1 MVLAPTEA
9 IMTAAEE
16 ASKELLFI
24 LKALGSRS
32 CTVMDADDIP
42 EIKGAG
48 AYTLWLRLN
57 SGGEMVPTYVGCT
70 TRSIGQRLN
79 EHVSFKKGK
88 IRELLS
94 GVTLEHGFPKGAKSL
109 DGVHVE
115 YIETDRLAAAMVEA
129 ILLDS
134 FDFAQN
140 TAGNGPSRAIKADPG
155 IGAKP
160 EVTIEKLK
168 DTGLIKS
175 FIQQFETARSVIGDF
190 CISLDGAVGRH

>member
-1 MVLAPTEA
+1 
-9 IMTAAEE
+9 MTAAEE

-79 EHVSFKKGK
+79 EHVSFEKGK

-109 DGVHVE
+109 GGVHVE

-140 TAGNGPSRAIKADPG
+140 TAGNGPSR
-155 IGAKP
+155 
-160 EVTIEKLK
+160 
-168 DTGLIKS
+168 
-175 FIQQFETARSVIGDF
+175 VIGDF
-190 CISLDGAVGRH
+190 CISLDGAGGVIRLSPHVPGDPPANEAIPRFCF

>member
-1 MVLAPTEA
+1 MVLTPTEA

-79 EHVSFKKGK
+79 EHVSFEKGK

-140 TAGNGPSRAIKADPG
+140 TAGNGPSRVIK
-155 IGAKP
+155 
-160 EVTIEKLK
+160 
-168 DTGLIKS
+168 
-175 FIQQFETARSVIGDF
+175 DF
-190 CISLDGAVGRH
+190 CNSLDGAVGRH